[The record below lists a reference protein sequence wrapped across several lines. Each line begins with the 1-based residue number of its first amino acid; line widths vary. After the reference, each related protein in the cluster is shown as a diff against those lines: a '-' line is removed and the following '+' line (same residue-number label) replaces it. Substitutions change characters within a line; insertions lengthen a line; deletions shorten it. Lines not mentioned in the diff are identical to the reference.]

1 MATSKKSCLVLL
13 MLTVIMG
20 SSVFPACTTG
30 KAGFHLKDW
39 RVVDA
44 SGRAALRLKF
54 RATETVVFWL
64 TDPDGAEVH
73 GLFVSEGTTATLSLA
88 PDGETPKP
96 GQYKLS
102 IFEVDQF
109 GDEEIIGTETFT
121 FKGARVSISEVWLAW
136 IYSEYDGYGS
146 FSLQGVSLKV
156 TNSGDLPAYI
166 YEGRV
171 ILNGSRS
178 TFPFV
183 SSEAGYSLTLMAT
196 ARHVSEAKWGIVITS
211 PQVEAILP
219 GQEKTFNKLVGI
231 TGITPGDKAF
241 TLRLK
246 DAAGQ
251 VIASYSA
258 TVTPSVMS

>member
-1 MATSKKSCLVLL
+1 VSKKSCLVLL
-13 MLTVIMG
+13 ILTVITG

-30 KAGFHLKDW
+30 KTGFQLRDW
-39 RVVDA
+39 RVIDA
-44 SGRAALRLKF
+44 SGRAALHVEF
-54 RATETVVFWL
+54 RATESIVFRV
-64 TDPDGAEVH
+64 TGPDGAE
-73 GLFVSEGTTATLSLA
+73 GYSLFVSEGTMATLDLA
-88 PDGETPKP
+88 SDGETPKP

-109 GDEEIIGTETFT
+109 GDEEIIGTKTFT

-136 IYSEYDGYGS
+136 IYAEYDGYGS

-171 ILNGSRS
+171 ILDSSRS

-183 SSEAGYSLTLMAT
+183 SSEAGYSSTLMAT
-196 ARHVSEAKWGIVITS
+196 ARHVSEAKWSVS
-211 PQVEAILP
+211 KPPEVEPLLP
-219 GQEKTFNKLVGI
+219 GEEKTFNKLVGV

-258 TVTPSVMS
+258 TVTPSLMS